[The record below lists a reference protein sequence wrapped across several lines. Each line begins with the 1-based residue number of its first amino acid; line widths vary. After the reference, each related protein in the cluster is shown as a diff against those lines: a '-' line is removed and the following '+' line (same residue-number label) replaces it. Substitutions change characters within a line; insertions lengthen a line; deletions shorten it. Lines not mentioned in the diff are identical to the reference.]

1 MVMAH
6 TSCGRRFLMKLNSTV
21 YGAIAIAAMFLIGCQ
36 TAPKSDEGKA
46 DLEQTAQT
54 ALTRMQEHDPNI
66 DDMIEK
72 GNGYAIFPNAG
83 KGAFVLGGGYG
94 KGVVYDDAGQQIGF
108 ADITQLSA
116 GAQIGGQS
124 FSELI
129 VFENQEALN
138 RFKNNELNFGANAS
152 AVIIKKGVG
161 SATTFKEGT
170 AVYVLPKAGAMAEAA
185 VGGQKFT
192 FTTTGG
198 SGQPS
203 TRPAQRASGTES
215 GTDTT
220 AEAEVKTTETKTEV
234 KVEERKNT
242 D

>member
-1 MVMAH
+1 
-6 TSCGRRFLMKLNSTV
+6 MKLSTTLG
-21 YGAIAIAAMFLIGCQ
+21 GAIAIAAMFLIGCQ
-36 TAPKSDEGKA
+36 TAPKSDAEKE
-46 DLEQTAQT
+46 DLETTART

-66 DDMIEK
+66 NDMIQK
-72 GNGYAIFPNAG
+72 GNGYVVFPNAG

-94 KGVVYDDAGQQIGF
+94 KGVVFDDAGTQIGF

-161 SATTFKEGT
+161 SATSFKDGY

-192 FTTTGG
+192 FTSAEGG

-203 TRPAQRASGTES
+203 TRPAQRAS
-215 GTDTT
+215 DTQSDPD
-220 AEAEVKTTETKTEV
+220 AKVEVRTTETKTEV
-234 KVEERKNT
+234 KTQNT

>member
-1 MVMAH
+1 
-6 TSCGRRFLMKLNSTV
+6 MKLNTTLG
-21 YGAIAIAAMFLIGCQ
+21 GAIAIAAMFLIGCS
-36 TAPKSDEGKA
+36 TAPKSESEKA

-54 ALTRMQEHDPNI
+54 ALTRMQEQDPNI

-72 GNGYAIFPNAG
+72 GHGYVIFPNAG

-94 KGVVYDDAGQQIGF
+94 KGVVYDDAGRQIGF

-129 VFENQEALN
+129 VFENQDALN
-138 RFKNNELNFGANAS
+138 RFKNNQLTFGANAS
-152 AVIIKKGVG
+152 AVIVKKGVG
-161 SATTFKEGT
+161 SAASFQDGF

-192 FTTTGG
+192 FTSAEGG

-203 TRPAQRASGTES
+203 TRPAQRASDTQTEADS
-215 GTDTT
+215 D
-220 AEAEVKTTETKTEV
+220 ANVEVRTTETKTEV
-234 KVEERKNT
+234 KTQNT

>member
-1 MVMAH
+1 
-6 TSCGRRFLMKLNSTV
+6 MKFNTPLG
-21 YGAIAIAAMFLIGCQ
+21 GAIAFAAMLLIGCQ
-36 TAPKSDEGKA
+36 TAPKTTEEKE
-46 DLEQTAQT
+46 DLEASART
-54 ALTRMQEHDPNI
+54 ALTRMQEHDASI
-66 DDMIEK
+66 DDMIDK
-72 GNGYAIFPNAG
+72 GHGYVIFPNAG

-94 KGVVYDDAGQQIGF
+94 KGVVFDDAGRQIGF

-129 VFENQEALN
+129 VFENEAALN
-138 RFKNNELNFGANAS
+138 RFKNNELTFGANAS
-152 AVIIKKGVG
+152 AVIVKKGVG
-161 SATTFKEGT
+161 SAASFQDGF

-192 FTTTGG
+192 FTTAEG

-203 TRPAQRASGTES
+203 TRSAQRASDTETGT
-215 GTDTT
+215 GTDVEVRTT
-220 AEAEVKTTETKTEV
+220 ETQTEVKTEQ
-234 KVEERKNT
+234 RKNT

>member
-1 MVMAH
+1 
-6 TSCGRRFLMKLNSTV
+6 MKLNSNLA
-21 YGAIAIAAMFLIGCQ
+21 GAIALVAMFLIVGCQ
-36 TAPKSDEGKA
+36 TAPKTEEGKA
-46 DLEQTAQT
+46 DLETEAQN
-54 ALTRMQEHDPNI
+54 AIARMQEHDANI

-72 GNGYAIFPNAG
+72 GHGYVIFPNAG

-94 KGVVYDDAGQQIGF
+94 KGVVYNDAGAQIGF

-129 VFENQEALN
+129 VFENQDAFN
-138 RFKNNELNFGANAS
+138 RFKNNQLTFGANAS
-152 AVIIKKGVG
+152 AVIVKKGVG
-161 SATTFKEGT
+161 SATSFQDGY

-192 FTTTGG
+192 FTSSEG
-198 SGQPS
+198 SGQPA
-203 TRPAQRASGTES
+203 TRPAQRASDTEAGTE
-215 GTDTT
+215 TETR
-220 AEAEVKTTETKTEV
+220 TTETKTEV
-234 KVEERKNT
+234 KTRNT

>member
-1 MVMAH
+1 
-6 TSCGRRFLMKLNSTV
+6 MKLNTTLF
-21 YGAIAIAAMFLIGCQ
+21 GAIAIAAMFLIGCS
-36 TAPKSDEGKA
+36 TAPKTDSEKA

-54 ALTRMQEHDPNI
+54 ALSRMQEQDPNI
-66 DDMIEK
+66 DDMIQK
-72 GNGYAIFPNAG
+72 GNGYVIFPNAG

-129 VFENQEALN
+129 VFENQDALN
-138 RFKNNELNFGANAS
+138 RFKNNQLTFGANAS

-161 SATTFKEGT
+161 SATDFKDGFV
-170 AVYVLPKAGAMAEAA
+170 VYIMPKAGAMAEAA

-192 FTTTGG
+192 FTSAEGG

-203 TRPAQRASGTES
+203 TRPAQRAS
-215 GTDTT
+215 DTQSDPN
-220 AEAEVKTTETKTEV
+220 ANVEVRTTETKTEV
-234 KVEERKNT
+234 KTQNT

>member
-1 MVMAH
+1 M
-6 TSCGRRFLMKLNSTV
+6 RFHLNHAG
-21 YGAIAIAAMFLIGCQ
+21 GAALALLAMLVIGCQ
-36 TAPKSDEGKA
+36 TAPKSEEGKA

-54 ALTRMQEHDPNI
+54 ALTRMQEQDPNI

-72 GNGYAIFPNAG
+72 GHGYAIFPNAG
-83 KGAFVLGGGYG
+83 KGGLVLGGGYG
-94 KGVVYDDAGQQIGF
+94 KGVVYDDAGTQIGF

-129 VFENQEALN
+129 VFENQAALD

-170 AVYVLPKAGAMAEAA
+170 AVYILPKAGAMAEAA

-192 FTTTGG
+192 FTTSEG

-203 TRPAQRASGTES
+203 TRPAQRASGTETS
-215 GTDTT
+215 TDTGT
-220 AEAEVKTTETKTEV
+220 STGTGTETEVRTTETKTEV
-234 KVEERKNT
+234 KTEQKTNT

>member
-1 MVMAH
+1 
-6 TSCGRRFLMKLNSTV
+6 MKFNTTLC
-21 YGAIAIAAMFLIGCQ
+21 GAIAIAAMFLIGCS

-46 DLEQTAQT
+46 DLEQSAQT
-54 ALTRMQEHDPNI
+54 ALTRMQEQDPNI

-72 GNGYAIFPNAG
+72 GEGYVIFPNAG

-94 KGVVYDDAGQQIGF
+94 KGVVYDDAGAQIGF

-129 VFENQEALN
+129 VFENQDALN
-138 RFKNNELNFGANAS
+138 RFKNNQLTFGANAS
-152 AVIIKKGVG
+152 AVIVKKGVG
-161 SATTFKEGT
+161 SATDFKDGF
-170 AVYVLPKAGAMAEAA
+170 AVYILPKAGAMAEAA
-185 VGGQKFT
+185 VAGQKFT
-192 FTTTGG
+192 FTSAEGG

-203 TRPAQRASGTES
+203 TRPAQRAS
-215 GTDTT
+215 DTQSD
-220 AEAEVKTTETKTEV
+220 ADRNVEVRTTETKTEV
-234 KVEERKNT
+234 KTQNT

>member
-1 MVMAH
+1 
-6 TSCGRRFLMKLNSTV
+6 MKLNSTV

-36 TAPKSDEGKA
+36 TAPKSEEGKS
-46 DLEQTAQT
+46 DLEQSAQT
-54 ALTRMQEHDPNI
+54 ALTKMQEHDPNI

-72 GNGYAIFPNAG
+72 GHGYVIFPNAG

-94 KGVVYDDAGQQIGF
+94 KGVVYDDSGAQVGF

-129 VFENQEALN
+129 VFENEEAFN
-138 RFKNNELNFGANAS
+138 RLKNNELNFGANAS

-161 SATTFKEGT
+161 SATTFKDGY
-170 AVYVLPKAGAMAEAA
+170 AVYVMPKGGAMAEAA

-192 FTTTGG
+192 FTTAGG

-203 TRPAQRASGTES
+203 TRPAQRASDTQ
-215 GTDTT
+215 TDRDSD
-220 AEAEVKTTETKTEV
+220 AAKVEVRTTETKTEV
-234 KVEERKNT
+234 KTQNT